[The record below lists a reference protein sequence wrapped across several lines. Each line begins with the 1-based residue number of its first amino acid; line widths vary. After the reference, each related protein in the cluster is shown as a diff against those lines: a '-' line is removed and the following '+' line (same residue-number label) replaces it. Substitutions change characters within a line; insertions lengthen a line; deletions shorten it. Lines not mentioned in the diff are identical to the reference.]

1 MRAKASRK
9 PAETDFKLDCYPHLA
24 LARQKP
30 PTAKF
35 SRVSGLFFV
44 RSRDSLFFVP
54 SPTVDW
60 HRRAGRVKDAVLPHL
75 A

>member
-1 MRAKASRK
+1 MHAKASRK
-9 PAETDFKLDCYPHLA
+9 PAETDSSLTATHVA

>member
-9 PAETDFKLDCYPHLA
+9 PAETDFKLDCYP
-24 LARQKP
+24 P
-30 PTAKF
+30 
-35 SRVSGLFFV
+35 
-44 RSRDSLFFVP
+44 RSRPPKAAHGQIFPSLRAVLCSESDSLFFVP